1 MLGIFD
7 IKIIKIIAEILVSS
21 KETFENGVVV
31 KQMKI
36 TNEDLE
42 NPGLDI
48 NSFCQVIDLA
58 VSTYLQLS
66 SLIPG
71 ASLQV

>member
-7 IKIIKIIAEILVSS
+7 IKIIKIIAEILFSS

-31 KQMKI
+31 RKI

-42 NPGLDI
+42 NPGFDI

-58 VSTYLQLS
+58 VSPYLQLS